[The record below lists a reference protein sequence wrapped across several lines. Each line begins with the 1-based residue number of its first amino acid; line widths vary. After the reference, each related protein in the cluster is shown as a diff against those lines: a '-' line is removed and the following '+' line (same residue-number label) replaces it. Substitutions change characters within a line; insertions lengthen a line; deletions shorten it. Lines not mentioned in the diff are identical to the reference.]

1 MISIEKINIQ
11 SIPSLIVSPHEN
23 RNKALPLVIYY
34 HGFTSAKEHNLPLAF
49 LLAEKNYRVVL
60 PDALYHGERE
70 ESLTAKEKQAL
81 FWKIVE
87 QNVKE
92 MNKIKKYFQ
101 EKNLL
106 QEDRIGVSGT
116 SMGGITTSAAL
127 ATYSWVRVGAILMG
141 TPELVNFAK
150 FLVRMIQEKEDF
162 HLTDDK
168 IEQTYK
174 KIKPYDLS
182 QQVELLKE
190 RPLFIWHGEED
201 KVIPFHFA
209 SEFYKKAK
217 HTYKNKSHIHLV
229 KEKNRDHKVSR
240 RAILETV
247 QWFVKFL

>member
-11 SIPSLIVSPHEN
+11 SIPSLIVSTHEN

-141 TPELVNFAK
+141 TP
-150 FLVRMIQEKEDF
+150 
-162 HLTDDK
+162 
-168 IEQTYK
+168 
-174 KIKPYDLS
+174 
-182 QQVELLKE
+182 
-190 RPLFIWHGEED
+190 
-201 KVIPFHFA
+201 
-209 SEFYKKAK
+209 
-217 HTYKNKSHIHLV
+217 
-229 KEKNRDHKVSR
+229 
-240 RAILETV
+240 
-247 QWFVKFL
+247 